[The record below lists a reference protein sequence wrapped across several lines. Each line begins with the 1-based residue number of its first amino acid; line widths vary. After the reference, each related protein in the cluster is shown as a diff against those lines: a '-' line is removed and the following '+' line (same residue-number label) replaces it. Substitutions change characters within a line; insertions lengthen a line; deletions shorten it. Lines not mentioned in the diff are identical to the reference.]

1 MKFCEKNFCKKLLT
15 EFFFFKFLKKFLTW
29 FMKLIFSCGQR
40 DSMSHCVGPPVGWSG
55 GQSVHHLLFWH
66 FRYFVSGFCIMAP
79 AQLQATAAVMY
90 TASPTSP
97 ALHSCPTPATYVVF
111 TALLIFETD
120 FFLIL
125 FQNNFLRKFF
135 SKNFSKIFFQKDFFW
150 KFFFTFEQ
158 HKDRKQRKTGEKTVA
173 SVLAAWRT
181 PFFGQRPQ

>member
-1 MKFCEKNFCKKLLT
+1 
-15 EFFFFKFLKKFLTW
+15 
-29 FMKLIFSCGQR
+29 MKLIYSRGQR

-120 FFLIL
+120 FFL
-125 FQNNFLRKFF
+125 NFVSKQFSQEIFF
-135 SKNFSKIFFQKDFFW
+135 KKIFPKYFFKKIFFENFF
-150 KFFFTFEQ
+150 
-158 HKDRKQRKTGEKTVA
+158 HIR
-173 SVLAAWRT
+173 AA
-181 PFFGQRPQ
+181 